1 MSRYMDID
9 ININSFKKF
18 LERGYYSN
26 DDIAY
31 FSLERLENQLD
42 STLKAIYPINLGT
55 PNFKKFV
62 GYTDNHLVVAY
73 SKEIDV
79 EKIDRYTKEKYT
91 AKDREIII
99 DKIPKNQIKRVKLI
113 EHSTEEEIHGGS
125 LELYIELDIECDGDR
140 TIYLN
145 SRREKKVIKDK
156 YDLNEYKLID
166 TIELFAKELI

>member
-1 MSRYMDID
+1 MSRYIDID

-99 DKIPKNQIKRVKLI
+99 DKIPKNQVKRVELI
-113 EHSTEEEIHGGS
+113 EHRYDGS
-125 LELYIELDIECDGDR
+125 LELYIDLDIECDGER
-140 TIYLN
+140 TIHLN
-145 SRREKKVIKDK
+145 SRREKKVIKDR
-156 YDLNEYKLID
+156 YDLDEYKLID